1 MNPTAPI
8 ISLRDAS
15 VRRGTTTIWSR
26 GTFDIAPGTVT
37 AIVGTNGTGKTTLL
51 GVELGLIPLSGG
63 EARVLGGRPG
73 SHNDRIG
80 YVPQS
85 YVAQVDANITAEQ
98 SVLLGLTGTRFG
110 FHRVTAAERAAV
122 TRALEDAGIADHA
135 RYRLSDLSG
144 GMRQRVAIARALVC
158 EPKLLLLDEPLANLD
173 IASQRS
179 IVDVLGR
186 LNRDYGMTIQIV
198 SHDIN
203 MLLPILTGAI
213 YLLDGHPHYS
223 PIDTVMDSDLLTHLY
238 GTRVEVV
245 TTPQGDMFVR
255 PGAHAHDHGR
265 PPHTHTAEQAARF
278 HQGRANAAA
287 ERREEDAEVRRDGT
301 RGNGHG
307 KEGN

>member
-1 MNPTAPI
+1 MNSTTPV

-15 VRRGTTTIWSR
+15 VRRGERTIWSN
-26 GTFDIAPGTVT
+26 GTFDIPAGTVT

-51 GVELGLIPLSGG
+51 DVELGLIPLSGG
-63 EARVLGGRPG
+63 EASVLGGPPG
-73 SHNDRIG
+73 THNDRIG

-85 YVAQVDANITAEQ
+85 YVADLDANITAEQ
-98 SVLLGLTGTRFG
+98 SVLLGLIGTRFG
-110 FHRVTAAERAAV
+110 FHRVTAGERAAV
-122 TRALEDAGIADHA
+122 TRALEDAGIAERA
-135 RYRLSDLSG
+135 KYRLSDLSG

-158 EPKLLLLDEPLANLD
+158 EPSLLLLDEPLANLD

-179 IVDVLGR
+179 IVDVLGQ
-186 LNRDYGMTIQIV
+186 LNREYGMTIQIV

-223 PIDTVMDSDLLTHLY
+223 PIDSVMDSDLLTHLY

-265 PPHTHTAEQAARF
+265 PPHTHTAAQAARF
-278 HQGRANAAA
+278 HTGADDGATGAVKNDTDKNGEDKE
-287 ERREEDAEVRRDGT
+287 ERR
-301 RGNGHG
+301 
-307 KEGN
+307 